1 MKKIVDPCRLQG
13 HVFISASKSDGQR
26 ALIAAALAPGVSHLR
41 SLGNSDDE
49 RAMLSSIQKMG
60 AIVTKKTNGD
70 YQIDGTCHFPT
81 EMTFH
86 CGESGLGLRLLTGV
100 CACQNGRYTIHGK
113 GSILR
118 RKHLFF
124 ETHFPQWG
132 VNVQLQDGFLPLQ
145 ITGVIRPGVLQV
157 DGSQS
162 SQYISG
168 LLMGLPLLKGN
179 SILEISNLV
188 SGNYVDMTLNTMRAF
203 GVKIERIEGGR
214 FEIDG
219 NQEYVPTQYTVEGD
233 WSSASYWLVAAALG
247 HPIRVSGLDVSSRQ
261 ADRQLLDVLEA
272 AGCTVSIGKEAI
284 AVQPVQLKPFDFDAR
299 DCPDLFPA
307 LVVLAAYCKGISTI
321 SGVNRLV
328 NKESDRG
335 RVLQSEFGKLGLKI
349 DLNGDVMSIEGTG
362 TLSGGD
368 TNSHHDHR
376 IAMSLAIAAT
386 RAKNA
391 VSIENAEAVAK
402 SYPDFWKDFGQL
414 SG

>member
-1 MKKIVDPCRLQG
+1 MKKNVDPCRLQG
-13 HVFISASKSDGQR
+13 RVFISASKSDGQR
-26 ALIAAALAPGVSHLR
+26 ALIAAALATGVSHIR

-49 RAMLSSIQKMG
+49 RAMLSSIRKMG
-60 AIVTKKTNGD
+60 AIVTKKTDGD
-70 YQIDGTCHFPT
+70 CQIVGTRHFPT

-86 CGESGLGLRLLTGV
+86 CGESGLGLRLLAGV

-124 ETHFPQWG
+124 ETHFPKWG
-132 VNVQLQDGFLPLQ
+132 VNVRLQDGFLPLQ

-203 GVKIERIEGGR
+203 GVKIECIEGGR
-214 FEIDG
+214 LEIDG

-272 AGCTVSIGKEAI
+272 AGCIVSIGKEGV
-284 AVQPVQLKPFDFDAR
+284 AVQPVKLKPFDFDAR

-321 SGVNRLV
+321 SGVKRLV
-328 NKESDRG
+328 NKESNRG

-386 RAKNA
+386 RATNA